1 MISSDETDSKKS
13 SSNDGYGVSWLKT
26 LDAVEALPAD
36 IIVPGHGP
44 IPQDPKETR
53 QGLHR
58 FRQMLVDLCDAVQ
71 NEINRGATEDQA
83 AAVTLPQYQQMQKYK
98 SQGEVSPRRAR
109 AGKSWARLSEM
120 NSFPDEVSRLIKR
133 QK

>member
-1 MISSDETDSKKS
+1 M
-13 SSNDGYGVSWLKT
+13 SWLKT

-58 FRQMLVDLCDAVQ
+58 FRQMLVDLRDAVQ
-71 NEINRGATEDQA
+71 NEINRGRNRRSSRRRGH
-83 AAVTLPQYQQMQKYK
+83 VTSVPTD
-98 SQGEVSPRRAR
+98 
-109 AGKSWARLSEM
+109 AG
-120 NSFPDEVSRLIKR
+120 I
-133 QK
+133 